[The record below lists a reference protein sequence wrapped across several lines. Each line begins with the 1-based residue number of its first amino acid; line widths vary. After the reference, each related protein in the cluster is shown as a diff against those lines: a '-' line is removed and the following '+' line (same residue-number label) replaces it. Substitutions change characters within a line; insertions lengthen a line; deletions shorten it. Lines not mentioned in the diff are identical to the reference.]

1 MQKKHI
7 KIHINTLQY
16 CMPDVKV
23 YLKVQNCLEYIHMK
37 GFLNNDKTC
46 DFFPMQITLHVK
58 QAKIKKNIF
67 VLLRLQN
74 VLQFLH

>member
-1 MQKKHI
+1 
-7 KIHINTLQY
+7 
-16 CMPDVKV
+16 MPDVKI
-23 YLKVQNCLEYIHMK
+23 YLKVQNCLDYIHMK

-58 QAKIKKNIF
+58 QAKILKNNIF

-74 VLQFLH
+74 NSPISPIDFAAQHRGVVLQR